1 MQNLIVFLFF
11 IFVILIIIK
20 KIRNTNSSSREK
32 EQYYP
37 YHKRNYFMTAAE
49 YAFFKVL
56 QEAVQDKYYIV
67 PQVTLSNLVDVND
80 GYKWNK
86 SYRSKI
92 DKKSVDFVLFNKAGY
107 TPCLAIELDDST
119 HSRGDRMQR
128 DDFVQNVLKR
138 VGIRLERIKNAGSY
152 KVETIDM
159 ILNS

>member
-1 MQNLIVFLFF
+1 MQNLIAFLFF
-11 IFVILIIIK
+11 IFVIVFVIKRII
-20 KIRNTNSSSREK
+20 NSNSSSGKK

-37 YHKRNYFMTAAE
+37 YHKKQYFMTAAE

-56 QEAVQDKYYIV
+56 QEAVQDKYFIV

-107 TPCLAIELDDST
+107 TPYLAIELDDSS
-119 HSRGDRMQR
+119 HSRSDRMER
-128 DDFVQNVLKR
+128 DDFVQNVLQR
-138 VGIRLERIKNAGSY
+138 TGIRLERVKNAYSY
-152 KVETIDM
+152 SAHDIAGF
-159 ILNS
+159 L